1 MGPHQPPRGR
11 RGQKHRKNLAAYRS
25 LLVQTAQKAQ
35 DDYDKAVTAL
45 SGGAIRLSLT
55 FLKGCGRDENARGCH
70 LVALRLGKLGFS
82 VAMVLLSFYA
92 GHLALQNAIKQV
104 ARGTIHSQRPGGIL
118 CSMHSAAPFF

>member
-55 FLKGCGRDENARGCH
+55 FLKDVVGTRM
-70 LVALRLGKLGFS
+70 LVDVIWLLCAWASWGFS

-104 ARGTIHSQRPGGIL
+104 DRGTIHSQRPGGIL